1 MTGMSGFD
9 WQHYWPHVVF
19 ATSIIVGVAAALHAA
34 MTKDDV
40 RAATGWVGVIIF
52 SPIFG
57 AVLYLLAG
65 INRIRRSQVSQRR
78 HNAELRH
85 ARAAKAR
92 SPAGPDPMPEPTPA
106 PLPTSTPP
114 AAAPGPP
121 IVLAPV
127 AAELASL
134 RRLGDH
140 VASYPLT
147 DGNLVRLLDSG
158 DDAYPAM
165 LQAIAGAQRS
175 VALQSYIFDDDAVGR
190 DFADAL
196 AAARRRGVAVRVL
209 IDAVG
214 ARYSRPP
221 ITSRLA
227 AGDVT
232 TATFMGNLIGF
243 RLPYANLRSH
253 RKVLVVDG
261 AIGFTGGMNI
271 RAEFMAGAGGPARSR
286 DTHFHVEG
294 PVVAQLATA
303 FSQDWYFTTEERLS
317 GPEWTVASPPREG
330 GVAARVVPSGP
341 DRNISSNH
349 TIIMGALAVARERVR
364 IASPYFIPD
373 LQLVGALT
381 VAARRGI
388 EVDVVIP
395 SANNLPLVDH
405 AMTAQLDQVVVAGC
419 RVWRA
424 EGMFDHSK
432 LMAVD
437 GQWAYVGSSNL
448 DSRSLRLNFELDLE
462 VYDPVLAGAV
472 EARIDAQ
479 IAHSRAETMQ
489 TLKARPFPV
498 RVRNRAV
505 WLASPYL

>member
-1 MTGMSGFD
+1 MTGFD
-9 WQHYWPHVVF
+9 WQHYWPHVVL
-19 ATSIIVGVAAALHAA
+19 ATSIVVGVAAALHAA

-40 RAATGWVGVIIF
+40 RAAIGWVGVIVF

-57 AVLYLLAG
+57 ALLYLLAG

-78 HNAELRH
+78 HAAELRH
-85 ARAAKAR
+85 ARAAAASPPAPAPEPAP
-92 SPAGPDPMPEPTPA
+92 SPAPA
-106 PLPTSTPP
+106 P
-114 AAAPGPP
+114 APP
-121 IVLAPV
+121 IQLAAVPV
-127 AAELASL
+127 ELASL

-140 VASYPLT
+140 VASFPLT
-147 DGNLVRLLDSG
+147 DGNRVHLLDSG
-158 DDAYPAM
+158 DEAYPAM
-165 LQAIAGAQRS
+165 LAAIAAAERS

-190 DFADAL
+190 RFADAL
-196 AAARRRGVAVRVL
+196 AAAKRRGVEVRVL

-221 ITSRLA
+221 ITRRLA
-227 AGDVT
+227 EGGVT
-232 TATFMGNLIGF
+232 TALFMGNLIGF

-253 RKVLVVDG
+253 RKVMVIDG
-261 AIGFTGGMNI
+261 AVGFTGGMNI
-271 RAEFMAGAGGPARSR
+271 RAEFMAGDGGPARSR

-303 FSQDWYFTTEERLS
+303 FSQDWYFTTEERLG
-317 GPEWTVASPPREG
+317 GPAWAAAT
-330 GVAARVVPSGP
+330 AARADGVSARIVPSGP
-341 DRNISSNH
+341 DRNLSSNH

-388 EVDVVIP
+388 AVDVVIP
-395 SANNLPLVDH
+395 AANNLPLVDH
-405 AMTAQLDQVVVAGC
+405 AMTAQLDQVVRAGC

-437 GQWAYVGSSNL
+437 GAWAYVGSSNL

-462 VYDPVLAGAV
+462 VYDAALATAV

-479 IAHSRAETMQ
+479 IAGARAETME
-489 TLKARPFPV
+489 TLKARSFPI

>member
-1 MTGMSGFD
+1 MSGFD
-9 WQHYWPHVVF
+9 WQHYWPHVVL
-19 ATSIIVGVAAALHAA
+19 AASIVVGVAAALHAA

-40 RAATGWVGVIIF
+40 RAATGWVGVIVF

-57 AVLYLLAG
+57 AVLYLVAG

-78 HNAELRH
+78 HAAELRH
-85 ARAAKAR
+85 AHGHAVAARAPV
-92 SPAGPDPMPEPTPA
+92 SPPVPPVPPVPATPA
-106 PLPTSTPP
+106 I
-114 AAAPGPP
+114 AEPP
-121 IVLAPV
+121 IRLAEV
-127 AAELASL
+127 VAELASL

-140 VASYPLT
+140 VAAFPLT
-147 DGNLVRLLDSG
+147 DGNTVRLLDSG
-158 DDAYPAM
+158 DAAYPAM
-165 LQAIAGAQRS
+165 LAAIHAATRS
-175 VALQSYIFDDDAVGR
+175 IALQSYIFDDDAVGR
-190 DFADAL
+190 TFADAL
-196 AAARRRGVAVRVL
+196 VAAQRRGVAVRVL

-221 ITSRLA
+221 ITRRLT
-227 AGDVT
+227 AGGVT
-232 TATFMGNLIGF
+232 TALFMGNLIGF

-261 AIGFTGGMNI
+261 SVGFTGGMNI
-271 RAEFMAGAGGPARSR
+271 RAEFMAGADGPARSH

-303 FSQDWYFTTEERLS
+303 FAQDWCFTTEERLS
-317 GPEWTVASPPREG
+317 GPEWTAAGAPRPG

-341 DRNISSNH
+341 DRNLSSNH
-349 TIIMGALAVARERVR
+349 SIIMGALAVARERVR

-388 EVDVVIP
+388 AVDVVIP
-395 SANNLPLVDH
+395 AANNLPMVDH
-405 AMTAQLDQVVVAGC
+405 AMTAQLDQVVGVGC

-424 EGMFDHSK
+424 EGMFNHSK

-437 GQWAYVGSSNL
+437 GQWSYVGSSNL

-462 VYDPVLAGAV
+462 VYDPVLAVAV

-479 IAHSRAETMQ
+479 IAHARAETME
-489 TLKARPFPV
+489 TLTARPFPV

>member
-1 MTGMSGFD
+1 MSGFD

-19 ATSIIVGVAAALHAA
+19 ATSILVGVAAALHAA

-40 RAATGWVGVIIF
+40 RAAIAWVGVIVF

-57 AVLYLLAG
+57 AALYLIAG

-78 HNAELRH
+78 HAAELRH
-85 ARAAKAR
+85 AHTAPPR
-92 SPAGPDPMPEPTPA
+92 PPPPPPEPPPVATTPA
-106 PLPTSTPP
+106 VTEPL
-114 AAAPGPP
+114 
-121 IVLAPV
+121 IRLAPV

-140 VASYPLT
+140 VAAFPLT
-147 DGNLVRLLDSG
+147 DGNAVRLLDSG
-158 DDAYPAM
+158 DAAYPAM
-165 LQAIAGAQRS
+165 LAAIRAAERS
-175 VALQSYIFDDDAVGR
+175 IALQSYIFDDDAVGR
-190 DFADAL
+190 EFAEAL
-196 AAARRRGVAVRVL
+196 VAAHRRGVAVRVL

-221 ITSRLA
+221 ITRRLS
-227 AGDVT
+227 AGGVT

-261 AIGFTGGMNI
+261 TTGFTGGMNV
-271 RAEFMAGAGGPARSR
+271 RAEFMAGEGGPARSR

-317 GPEWTVASPPREG
+317 GPEWAVATTPRAD
-330 GVAARVVPSGP
+330 GVSARVVPSGP
-341 DRNISSNH
+341 DRNLSSNH

-388 EVDVVIP
+388 AVDVVIP
-395 SANNLPLVDH
+395 AANNLPMVDH
-405 AMTAQLDQVVVAGC
+405 AMTAQLDQVVRAGC

-432 LMAVD
+432 LMALD

-462 VYDPVLAGAV
+462 VYDPVLAEAV

-479 IAHSRAETMQ
+479 IAHSHPETME
-489 TLKARPFPV
+489 TLKARPFAV